1 MKKKF
6 LTGVALSVLII
17 GMLSASHAAALTLS
31 FDDVTSGNF
40 AYPLQSV
47 SPDYGGLTWSEYWGV
62 LRGAYHTG
70 SGYEQGVVSGE
81 YVAYNGGAQPVVITG
96 STFDFSGAYLTS
108 AWTNTLDILVQGYGG
123 GSLLY
128 SQTVQA
134 VNSQPTWFSFNY
146 TGVDELRFFST
157 SSIFAMDD
165 FIFDFSSP
173 VPEPATAFLLGSGI
187 AIISAARI
195 KRKKQAALS

>member
-6 LTGVALSVLII
+6 LTGVALSVLMI

-146 TGVDELRFFST
+146 TGVDELRFFSHKL
-157 SSIFAMDD
+157 D
-165 FIFDFSSP
+165 FCN
-173 VPEPATAFLLGSGI
+173 G
-187 AIISAARI
+187 
-195 KRKKQAALS
+195 